1 MGSKL
6 DRDVSYFE
14 LFKIVM
20 SYDITQISF
29 LISVSFLLS
38 ILLSWP
44 IFAAKECLTVLL
56 AFSAQEVRSILP
68 SRVSLLKHF
77 IGGRPANSVDF
88 CRRTSLAPSVEETNT
103 AMKQPSLTVNT
114 PPYFCRKLQVTERSY
129 KKGEFVSI

>member
-44 IFAAKECLTVLL
+44 IFASKECLTVLL

-88 CRRTSLAPSVEETNT
+88 
-103 AMKQPSLTVNT
+103 
-114 PPYFCRKLQVTERSY
+114 F
-129 KKGEFVSI
+129 